1 LATDIDYLVDV
12 LQRVQALEN
21 FRKNPDF
28 EPVSIAFKRV
38 DNILKDFQNGHFDV
52 NLLSEDAEIRLFSSF
67 DDIKTLVEKGIQE
80 KDFTFALN
88 KLASLRPVVDNF
100 FDHVMVMD
108 KDEKYV
114 SIAYHFLLKFRHSFI
129 KSLISPKLSQHNQ
142 RYTDSKMSDESH

>member
-52 NLLSEDAEIRLFSSF
+52 NLLSEDAEIRLFSSLM
-67 DDIKTLVEKGIQE
+67 I
-80 KDFTFALN
+80 
-88 KLASLRPVVDNF
+88 
-100 FDHVMVMD
+100 
-108 KDEKYV
+108 
-114 SIAYHFLLKFRHSFI
+114 
-129 KSLISPKLSQHNQ
+129 
-142 RYTDSKMSDESH
+142 